1 MMSKRERILA
11 IIVAAACTLF
21 VLDGYV
27 IGPLLGSLSAMNDRR
42 EQLQAELTA
51 ATRLIETH
59 PRLEERW
66 RHMIQ
71 AGLWDNPA
79 EAEAQVFTSLR
90 EWSELAGLSLASVK
104 PQTAPG
110 DAELAEMRFVASC
123 QGSMRAVA
131 RFLWLAE
138 SATSPV
144 RIEKLQLASK
154 QEGADDLTLTLH
166 LSTVYRASRDDR
178 RDAISRGGL

>member
-11 IIVAAACTLF
+11 IVVAVVGALF

-27 IGPLLGSLSAMNDRR
+27 VGPLLASLSSMNDRR
-42 EQLQAELTA
+42 DQLQSELAA
-51 ATRLIETH
+51 ATQLIETH

-66 RHMIQ
+66 GDMIEG
-71 AGLWDNPA
+71 GLWDNPA
-79 EAEAQVFTSLR
+79 QAEAQVFTSLR
-90 EWSELAGLSLASVK
+90 EWSELAGLSLASIK
-104 PQTAPG
+104 PQTSPG
-110 DAELAEMRFVASC
+110 DDELAEMRFVASC

-144 RIEKLQLASK
+144 RIEKLQLTSK

-166 LSTVYRASRDDR
+166 LSTVYRVHRDDR
-178 RDAISRGGL
+178 REALSRGGL